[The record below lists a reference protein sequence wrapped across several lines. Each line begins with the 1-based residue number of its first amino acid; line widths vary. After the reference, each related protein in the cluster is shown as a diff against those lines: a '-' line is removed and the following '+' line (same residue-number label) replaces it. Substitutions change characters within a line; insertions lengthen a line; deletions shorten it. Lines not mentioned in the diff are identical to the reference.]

1 MGENRRDL
9 PALPEQPVASGPSL
23 DSEILTIGQLY
34 RGRAHCQNSFDEL
47 KNQWGWGGFTT
58 RDLAPNRQ

>member
-58 RDLAPNRQ
+58 RDLARNRQ

>member
-9 PALPEQPVASGPSL
+9 PALPEQPVPARPSL